1 MKTRYKI
8 LIAIIVL
15 TLLLLI
21 VGYVIKEV
29 LETALSLA
37 DGEASGWID
46 LLLQSEYT
54 YEEFVAFASSV
65 PLGILEMLAG
75 LF

>member
-54 YEEFVAFASSV
+54 YEEFAAFAASV